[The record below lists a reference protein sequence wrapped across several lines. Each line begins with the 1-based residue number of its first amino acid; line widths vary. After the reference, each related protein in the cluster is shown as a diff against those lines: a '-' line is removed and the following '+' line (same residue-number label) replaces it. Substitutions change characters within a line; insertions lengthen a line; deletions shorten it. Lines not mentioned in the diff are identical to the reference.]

1 MRVDCPYLTK
11 AGPVLLL
18 IFTSHTC
25 AQSLPCSHRTAW
37 ISVTDQEGTPI
48 SGLQI
53 SDFQGE
59 YRGKAVKILSLWPD
73 QLGFARDTPPCTV
86 QQ

>member
-1 MRVDCPYLTK
+1 
-11 AGPVLLL
+11 
-18 IFTSHTC
+18 
-25 AQSLPCSHRTAW
+25 
-37 ISVTDQEGTPI
+37 VTDQEGTPI